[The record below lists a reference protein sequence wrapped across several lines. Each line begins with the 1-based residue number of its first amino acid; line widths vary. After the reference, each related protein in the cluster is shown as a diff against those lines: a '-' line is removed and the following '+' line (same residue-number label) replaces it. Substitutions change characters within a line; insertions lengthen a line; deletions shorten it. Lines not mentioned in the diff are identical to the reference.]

1 MIHYY
6 LRIGEKIGKV
16 GKTSGIIYCSSKIC
30 LCSPETSPVHKKDS
44 LHLSQGTHRA
54 QATQPFCDGSHEKT
68 DHKPI
73 VFKSDTSKEV
83 ALCGCKQSK
92 NAPYCDGTHLT
103 L

>member
-1 MIHYY
+1 MSNRKEPHVLDI
-6 LRIGEKIGKV
+6 
-16 GKTSGIIYCSSKIC
+16 
-30 LCSPETSPVHKKDS
+30 KKDKNYAWCQCS
-44 LHLSQGTHRA
+44 ESEG
-54 QATQPFCDGSHEKT
+54 QPFCDGSHEKT

-83 ALCGCKQSK
+83 VLCGCKQSK